1 MRGLLSGLIKIALAS
16 LIAGSF
22 LSFFGLSPRA
32 VLDYFGVTPDEIHAA
47 MIAGFGWAAP
57 RMLLGAMIVLPL
69 WLITYILLPP
79 RD

>member
-1 MRGLLSGLIKIALAS
+1 MRGFLSGLIKIALAS

-22 LSFFGLSPRA
+22 LAFFGLSPK
-32 VLDYFGVTPDEIHAA
+32 VILDYFGLTPDEIYTALL
-47 MIAGFGWAAP
+47 AGFGWAAP

-79 RD
+79 RE